1 MSKKMRAAW
10 PSPPFAAVCVLA
22 GAALFL
28 ALTGP
33 SRGQEPSLFPDSPFP
48 EGARAKAEN
57 RVAFTEG
64 PAWHPSGNVFFTDIA
79 NNRIMRLDRL
89 GELHTYRTPSG
100 RANGLL
106 FDQSVRL
113 IACEG
118 GGEGGNRRVTRTE
131 PDGTRTVLTDRF
143 EGKRYNSPND
153 VAMDSQGNLYFTD
166 PRYGPRD
173 NIEQRDADGNP
184 IEGVYRIDAATNTVT
199 RVIANEVDRPNGI
212 AVSADDRYLFVADNV
227 NDGPNDGVGGNR
239 KLWRFELAAD
249 GSVDVDSRKL
259 LFDWGTDRGPDGM
272 VLGPSGLI
280 YVAAGFNVPNLP
292 AETVQRYKAGVYVLT
307 AEGEL
312 QAFMPVLA
320 DMVTNCT
327 IGGPNM
333 KKLYITAGHKLW
345 SVDLK

>member
-1 MSKKMRAAW
+1 MSKRGGRAPW
-10 PSPPFAAVCVLA
+10 GTLIVL
-22 GAALFL
+22 
-28 ALTGP
+28 LTTA
-33 SRGQEPSLFPDSPFP
+33 SLSAQDPDPFPDSPFVD
-48 EGARAKAEN
+48 GARAKVEN

-89 GELHTYRTPSG
+89 GQLHTYRTPSG

-106 FDQSVRL
+106 FDQNHRL
-113 IACEG
+113 VACEG

-131 PDGTRTVLTDRF
+131 ADGTRTVLTDRF

-173 NIEQRDADGNP
+173 DVEQLDDDGKP
-184 IEGVYRIDAATNTVT
+184 IEGVYRIDGESKAVT
-199 RVIANEVDRPNGI
+199 RVITSEVDRPNGI
-212 AVSADDRYLFVADNV
+212 AVSADDKHLFVADNV

-239 KLWRFELAAD
+239 KLWRFELAED
-249 GSVDVDSRKL
+249 GSVVGESRKL
-259 LFDWGTDRGPDGM
+259 LFDWGGDRGPDGM
-272 VLGPSGLI
+272 VLGPDGLL

-292 AETVQRYKAGVYVLT
+292 AETVTRYKAGVYVLT
-307 AEGEL
+307 QDGEL
-312 QAFMPVLA
+312 RAFMPVLA